1 MGSVL
6 GKRFRLAAKLAGSTN
21 SFVGPGDQCDGVVLD
36 SDLPSCIDVWPTLS
50 RRANLA
56 TVALSFGDP
65 GVGDPSFVSAGDSPH
80 LIDDLPFVLEGKRPS
95 TAVDNQIVV
104 TAHNARE

>member
-56 TVALSFGDP
+56 NVALSF
-65 GVGDPSFVSAGDSPH
+65 GDPSFVSAGDSPH